1 MSSISSSSTY
11 SVSSASNNGM
21 SGLVSGM
28 DTDSLVEKMLSG
40 TQSKID
46 KQQQLKQQLTW
57 KQEMYRDVITSINSF
72 HSKYFDTSFDSEMKN
87 NMASASFF
95 DSMVSKVTG
104 SGSDYLKIISSSS
117 DASVGNMN
125 VVVKKLAS
133 AAKLNP
139 SKTKISKNEI
149 SGKIETDPDKLK
161 DLFKSKKVDFTVNG
175 QNVSVDL
182 AGVSTTSDIISKLN
196 DAFKAKGLD
205 VTAKQ
210 QNGMVS
216 ISTGSKDTSIKVDES
231 SSDWGLQILGISKGS
246 TSSAT
251 SANAQLLNGT
261 TSPNFNAGVTFTVTL
276 NGVSKQISVE
286 PETDDKGNITKEN
299 VQKALAKSISQA
311 FGGTVSDTD
320 NSVSGGYIN
329 LKFDATNGSFTL
341 SAKDPLDQ
349 FTITGSSA
357 NSLGITPGSSNRIS
371 TTTTLG
377 ELTSNV
383 SGGNFKF
390 TINGVDFSFSEE
402 DTLGTMMNKINTSGA
417 GVKMTYSSLSD
428 SFTLEAT
435 STGAN
440 YGISITQTQGNLL
453 SELFGAD
460 VVKAGSS
467 TASSL
472 LTTGK
477 IAGTTDTIED
487 GFTMN
492 SVVSLKM
499 TVNGKEHTFSLPAK
513 KGGYTKKAAIEE
525 MNRLLAAEFKDAS
538 GNATIQID
546 AATNSLTVKD
556 GSSVSFSRTSVDM
569 SNAASVTAAKKSDL
583 AFLLGLNTS
592 NKSNVAN
599 GDMTVGQLS
608 DNQKQALKSLN
619 GGSTIDDNTK
629 LSDITING
637 RKAFENGR
645 LVLNKTDL
653 ENATNTMTEDSL
665 KTLFGKGK
673 DDLKTSMDDGSLVAG
688 KVTKG
693 EDAQVTING
702 QDITR
707 SSNLFTVNGI
717 TMELTKVMT
726 AKADGSYDAATIQT
740 ERDADTI
747 VETFKNFVN
756 DYNAMLDKL
765 NGYVDADASY
775 REYAP
780 LTTAQKKEMS
790 EKEIEQWEEKSKSGL
805 LRRNSDLEYF
815 LSQMRIALYTKPS
828 SSNYAIYD
836 IGIETGKYTDKGK
849 LTFNETTL
857 RKALSDDPESIKNLF
872 LDVESGLSK
881 QLVQI
886 MDDAAKLSSASPGT
900 MVREAGTTVYM
911 SKTNTLSTRISE
923 IELKIKEL
931 QSKYETERKRYWS
944 QFNSMETTLSN
955 YSTQAGWLAQM
966 SGTYSSY

>member
-11 SVSSASNNGM
+11 SVSSASSNGM

-117 DASVGNMN
+117 DSSVGNMN

-286 PETDDKGNITKEN
+286 PETNEKGEITQDSVK
-299 VQKALAKSISQA
+299 KALAKSITQA
-311 FGGTVSDTD
+311 FGGTVGAD
-320 NSVSGGYIN
+320 NKVTGGYIN
-329 LKFDATNGSFTL
+329 LEFNGDGTFKLT
-341 SAKDPLDQ
+341 ANDPLDQ

-377 ELTSNV
+377 ELTDKV

-440 YGISITQTQGNLL
+440 YGIDIKQTQGNLL
-453 SELFGAD
+453 SELFGND
-460 VVKAGSS
+460 VIAAGSS

-477 IAGTTDTIED
+477 IAGTTETIED
-487 GFTMN
+487 NFTMG

-513 KGGYTKKAAIEE
+513 QGGYTKKAAIDE
-525 MNRLLAAEFKDAS
+525 MNKLLAEEFKGAS
-538 GNATIQID
+538 GAATIKID
-546 AATNSLTVKD
+546 GNNLVVTD

-569 SNAASVTAAKKSDL
+569 SNTASVTAAKKSDL

-599 GDMTVGQLS
+599 GDMKVSDLS
-608 DNQKQALKSLN
+608 DKQKEALTKLN
-619 GGSTIDDNTK
+619 GGTTNITNDTK
-629 LSDITING
+629 LSEITING
-637 RKAFENGR
+637 KKAFENGR
-645 LVLNKTDL
+645 LSITKDDLNTLTAGDL
-653 ENATNTMTEDSL
+653 DTAL

-673 DDLKTSMDDGSLVAG
+673 TELESDFGTGALTTDRVSAG
-688 KVTKG
+688 Q
-693 EDAQVTING
+693 DAEVEING
-702 QDITR
+702 QSITR
-707 SSNLFTVNGI
+707 SSNLFTVDGI
-717 TMELTKVMT
+717 TMELTKAMT
-726 AKADGSYDAATIQT
+726 PKADKTYDPATIQT

-775 REYAP
+775 RNYAP

-931 QSKYETERKRYWS
+931 QSKYETERKRYWN
-944 QFNSMETTLSN
+944 QFNSMESTLSN

>member
-149 SGKIETDPDKLK
+149 SGKIETDEKKLAET
-161 DLFKSKKVDFTVNG
+161 FKSKKVDFSVNG
-175 QNVSVDL
+175 TKVSVDL

-196 DAFKAKGLD
+196 ESFKAAGLD

-216 ISTGSKDTSIKVDES
+216 ISTGSKDTSIKVADT

-286 PETDDKGNITKEN
+286 PETTADGKVTNEAVK
-299 VQKALAKSISQA
+299 KALAKSITQA
-311 FGGTVSDTD
+311 FGGTVGND
-320 NSVSGGYIN
+320 NNVTGGYIDLTFN
-329 LKFDATNGSFTL
+329 TDGTFKL
-341 SAKDPLDQ
+341 SAKDPLNQ

-440 YGISITQTQGNLL
+440 YGIKIEQKQGNLL
-453 SELFGAD
+453 SQLFGDD

-477 IAGTTDTIED
+477 IAGTTETIED
-487 GFTMN
+487 SFTMN

-513 KGGYTKKAAIEE
+513 KGGYTKKTAIEE
-525 MNRLLAAEFKDAS
+525 MNKLLAEEFKDAS
-538 GNATIQID
+538 GNATIQIKGND
-546 AATNSLTVKD
+546 LEVTD

-599 GDMTVGQLS
+599 GDMTVKDLS
-608 DNQKQALKSLN
+608 EKQKEALKKLTN
-619 GGSTIDDNTK
+619 GTTTINDDTK
-629 LSDITING
+629 LSDIQING
-637 RKAFENGR
+637 KNVFENGR
-645 LVLNKTDL
+645 ISISQNDVDNL
-653 ENATNTMTEDSL
+653 EDSAL
-665 KTLFGKGK
+665 QTLFGKNK
-673 DDLKTSMDDGSLVAG
+673 ADLKTSMSDGTMGQKA
-688 KVTKG
+688 VTQG

-702 QDITR
+702 QTITR

-726 AKADGSYDAATIQT
+726 AKTDGTYDAATIQT
-740 ERDADTI
+740 DRDADTI

>member
-87 NMASASFF
+87 NMANASFF

-117 DASVGNMN
+117 DASVGSMN

-286 PETDDKGNITKEN
+286 PEVDSTSGKVTQDSVK
-299 VQKALAKSISQA
+299 KALAKSISQA
-311 FGGTVSDTD
+311 FGGTVDTD
-320 NSVSGGYIN
+320 NNVTGGYIE
-329 LKFDATNGSFTL
+329 LKFDKTNGSFTL
-341 SAKDPLDQ
+341 SAKNELDQ

-377 ELTSNV
+377 ELTDKV

-440 YGISITQTQGNLL
+440 YKIDITQTQGNLL
-453 SELFGAD
+453 SQLFGED
-460 VVKAGSS
+460 VIAAGSS

-477 IAGTTDTIED
+477 IAGTTDNIED
-487 GFTMN
+487 SFSMG

-513 KGGYTKKAAIEE
+513 QGGYTKKTAIDE
-525 MNRLLAAEFKDAS
+525 MNKLLKEEFKDDK
-538 GNATIQID
+538 GDATIKID
-546 AATNSLTVKD
+546 ETTNSLIVTD

-599 GDMTVGQLS
+599 GDMQVKDLS
-608 DNQKQALKSLN
+608 EKQKEALKKLSN
-619 GGSTIDDNTK
+619 GTNTIDDNTK
-629 LSDITING
+629 LSDIKIGGKNV
-637 RKAFENGR
+637 FENGR
-645 LVLNKTDL
+645 ISITKNDLTSITDDT
-653 ENATNTMTEDSL
+653 AL
-665 KTLFGKGK
+665 KTLFGKEKTELEK
-673 DDLKTSMDDGSLVAG
+673 DFGDGTLDNQKVSAG
-688 KVTKG
+688 Q
-693 EDAQVTING
+693 DAEVEING
-702 QDITR
+702 QSITR

-726 AKADGSYDAATIQT
+726 AKTDGTYDAATIQT

-747 VETFKNFVN
+747 VETFKNFVK

-765 NGYVDADASY
+765 NGYVDADATY